1 MEYKQNDYELVYMIG
16 EHDEDALQILLEK
29 YDYIIKTWAYYYYN
43 KFSKYNISVDDL
55 IQEGKIGL
63 YIASKKYTE
72 SKDVKFYTF
81 ALVCIKRIMMNYV
94 TSHTRVKNLV
104 YVNQEPL
111 ENHENELFYDLNP
124 LDMLE
129 SFEFQKKIIE
139 FKNNLNFLDANIF
152 ELRYNLFSYK
162 DIATLLDI
170 NKKKVDNSLLRTKE
184 KLKKFLLENDFSL

>member
-29 YDYIIKTWAYYYYN
+29 YDYVIKNWAYYYWT
-43 KFSKYNISVDDL
+43 KFSKYSISVDDL

-104 YVNQEPL
+104 YANQVPI
-111 ENHENELFYDLNP
+111 ENYENELFYDENP
-124 LDMLE
+124 LDMIE
-129 SFEFQKKIIE
+129 NFEFQKKIIE
-139 FKNNLNFLDANIF
+139 FQNSLDFLDANIF
-152 ELRYNLFSYK
+152 ELRYNLFSYN
-162 DIATLLDI
+162 DISTLLDI
-170 NKKKVDNSLLRTKE
+170 NKKKVDNSLVKSKA
-184 KLKKFLLENDFSL
+184 KLKKFLLENDFLI

>member
-29 YDYIIKTWAYYYYN
+29 YDYVIKNWAYYYWT
-43 KFSKYNISVDDL
+43 KFSKYSISVDDL

-94 TSHTRVKNLV
+94 TSHTRVKNLA
-104 YVNQEPL
+104 YANQVPI
-111 ENHENELFYDLNP
+111 ENYENELFYDENP
-124 LDMLE
+124 LDMIE
-129 SFEFQKKIIE
+129 NFEFQKKIIE
-139 FKNNLNFLDANIF
+139 FQNSLDFLDANIF
-152 ELRYNLFSYK
+152 ELRYNLFSYN
-162 DIATLLDI
+162 DISILLDI
-170 NKKKVDNSLLRTKE
+170 NKKKVDNSLVKSKA
-184 KLKKFLLENDFSL
+184 KLKKFLLENDFLI

>member
-29 YDYIIKTWAYYYYN
+29 YDYVIKNWAYYYWN
-43 KFSKYNISVDDL
+43 KFNKYSISVDDL

-81 ALVCIKRIMMNYV
+81 ALICIKRIMMNYV

-104 YVNQEPL
+104 YANQVPI
-111 ENHENELFYDLNP
+111 ENHENELFYDENP
-124 LDMLE
+124 LDMIE
-129 SFEFQKKIIE
+129 NFEFQKKIIE
-139 FKNNLNFLDANIF
+139 FKNSLDFLDANIF
-152 ELRYNLFSYK
+152 ELRYNLFSYN

-170 NKKKVDNSLLRTKE
+170 NKKKVDNSLVKSKA
-184 KLKKFLLENDFSL
+184 KLKKFLLENDFLI